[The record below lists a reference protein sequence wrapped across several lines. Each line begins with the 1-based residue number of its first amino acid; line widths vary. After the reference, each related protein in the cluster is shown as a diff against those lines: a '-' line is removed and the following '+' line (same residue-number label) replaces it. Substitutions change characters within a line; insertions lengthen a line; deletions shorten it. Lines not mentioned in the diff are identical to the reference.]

1 MEKPTLPDETDVRP
15 RGAAGA
21 PDVLALV
28 VGWCPQEP
36 GRVGEVLV
44 LPPGDP
50 GPLRSFGRGGAQPGD
65 PHPRLQLVRD
75 RPWGPEVTP
84 PLAIERLSRVQLH
97 LRARGQDCVELQN
110 DGRPKLRHDGR
121 VVEEAVLR
129 PGETI
134 EIGKQLLLLCVRRK
148 AWLSGER
155 TMAST
160 GHFGRAD
167 ETGIVGESQAIWDL
181 RKTLTFAAMQQGHV
195 LILGA
200 SGTGKE
206 LAARAIHALSQRAR
220 GPFVARSAATLPE
233 GIIDAELFGN
243 AKNYPN
249 PGVPDRPGLIGQA
262 SGGTLLLDEFAEL
275 SPALQAHL
283 LRVLDGG
290 EYHRLGE
297 SAVRVANIRLI
308 VATNRDE
315 SALKHDLLA
324 RLRFRIR
331 LPDLNARREDI
342 PLIARHLLVGFAAEN
357 PDVAA
362 RFVGDDGEPR
372 FSVELIR
379 SLLTHEYKAH
389 VRELERLLW
398 RSIEKSPADTLM
410 VASAEEPGGPSAEE
424 NGADD
429 DGDGLTATRI
439 QACLDEHN
447 GALEPSWRALGLK
460 NRHALSRLIV
470 KHGLEVRRKP
480 GRRS

>member
-1 MEKPTLPDETDVRP
+1 MEKPTLPDETDARP
-15 RGAAGA
+15 GRASGA

-28 VGWCPQEP
+28 VGWCPPEP
-36 GRVGEVLV
+36 RRLGEVLV
-44 LPPGDP
+44 VPPGNP
-50 GPLRSFGRGGAQPGD
+50 GPTRSFGRGGAQPSD
-65 PHPRLQLVRD
+65 PHPRLLLVRE
-75 RPWGPEVTP
+75 RPWSPEATE
-84 PLAIERLSRVQLH
+84 PLALEKLSRVQLH
-97 LRARGQDCVELQN
+97 LRARGNEGIELTN
-110 DGRPKLRHDGR
+110 VGKPKLRHGGV
-121 VVEEAVLR
+121 VVEEALLR

-134 EIGKQLLLLCVRRK
+134 EIGKQLLLVCVRRK

-155 TMAST
+155 TMSS
-160 GHFGRAD
+160 GSQFGRAD
-167 ETGIVGESQAIWDL
+167 ETGIVGESQTVWDL
-181 RKTLTFAAMQQGHV
+181 RRALAFAAGQQGHV

-200 SGTGKE
+200 TGTGKE
-206 LAARAIHALSQRAR
+206 LAARAIHALSARAK

-249 PGVPDRPGLIGQA
+249 TGVPERPGLIGQA
-262 SGGTLLLDEFAEL
+262 SGGTLMLDEFAEL
-275 SPALQAHL
+275 APALQAHL

-297 SAVRVANIRLI
+297 SNTRVANLRLV

-342 PLIARHLLVGFAAEN
+342 PLIARHLLAAFAAEN
-357 PDVAA
+357 PGAA
-362 RFVGDDGEPR
+362 ERFLEADGEFR
-372 FSVELIR
+372 ISVELIR
-379 SLLTHEYKAH
+379 SLLTHDYTAH

-398 RSIEKSPADTLM
+398 RSIEKSPSDTLTF
-410 VASAEEPGGPSAEE
+410 VPAEAAGPSAE
-424 NGADD
+424 ATAAD
-429 DGDGLTATRI
+429 DGDTLPAARI
-439 QACLDEHN
+439 QSCLDENN
-447 GALEPSWRALGLK
+447 GSLEPSWRALGLK

-480 GRRS
+480 GRRN

>member
-1 MEKPTLPDETDVRP
+1 MEKPTLPDETDVRSST
-15 RGAAGA
+15 ASGA

-28 VGWCPQEP
+28 VGWCPPEP
-36 GRVGEVLV
+36 GRLGEVLV
-44 LPPGDP
+44 VPPGDP
-50 GPLRSFGRGGAQPGD
+50 GPLRAFGRGGAQPND
-65 PHPRLQLVRD
+65 PHPRLLLVRD
-75 RPWGPEVTP
+75 RPWGPEMTP
-84 PLAIERLSRVQLH
+84 PLALERLSRVQLH
-97 LRARGQDCVELQN
+97 LRARGHDAVEVKNVGQ
-110 DGRPKLRHDGR
+110 PKLRYDGNA
-121 VVEEAVLR
+121 VEEALLR

-155 TMAST
+155 TMASI

-167 ETGIVGESQAIWDL
+167 ETGIVGESQTVWDL
-181 RKTLTFAAMQQGHV
+181 RKTLAFAAHQQGHV

-206 LAARAIHALSQRAR
+206 LAARAIHALSRRAR

-243 AKNYPN
+243 SKNYPN
-249 PGVPDRPGLIGQA
+249 PGVPERPGLIGQA
-262 SGGTLLLDEFAEL
+262 AGGTLLLDEFAEL
-275 SPALQAHL
+275 SPSLQAHL

-297 SAVRVANIRLI
+297 SSARVADIRLV

-315 SALKHDLLA
+315 DALKHDLLA

-342 PLIARHLLVGFAAEN
+342 PLIARHLLIAFATDN
-357 PDVAA
+357 PGAA
-362 RFVGDDGEPR
+362 GRFLGADGEPR
-372 FSVELIR
+372 ISVELIR
-379 SLLTHEYKAH
+379 NLLTHDYTAH

-398 RSIEKSPADTLM
+398 RSIEKSPGDTLT
-410 VASAEEPGGPSAEE
+410 VVPADEAGDPSSEESDAGS
-424 NGADD
+424 
-429 DGDGLTATRI
+429 GDALTASRI

-480 GRRS
+480 GRR